1 MYDLSAFD
9 ISETA
14 VTLADIGAS
23 AAKAYFVRIAV
34 VGANCGELLLR
45 AQSETCCAAVV
56 WPLRAFH
63 VHHQSLT

>member
-1 MYDLSAFD
+1 MKSVYDLSAFD

-45 AQSETCCAAVV
+45 AQSETC
-56 WPLRAFH
+56 
-63 VHHQSLT
+63 